1 MNTAYLPYDFISE
14 TMPPFEISV
23 EEAASLRFA
32 AACFR
37 AERAALS
44 LVANAEQTVFGLER
58 KLAVRSYASTCAKAA
73 VSHLAEIGVVSDA
86 RYAALWVQS
95 RLSMK
100 ADGPRK
106 MLASLCNKGIDRK
119 TAGKAI
125 RDALDFETETIF
137 LKRYIAKNRL
147 EDANR
152 RERRQMLKYE
162 GFSAGVIDALEE
174 EE

>member
-1 MNTAYLPYDFISE
+1 
-14 TMPPFEISV
+14 
-23 EEAASLRFA
+23 
-32 AACFR
+32 
-37 AERAALS
+37 
-44 LVANAEQTVFGLER
+44 
-58 KLAVRSYASTCAKAA
+58 
-73 VSHLAEIGVVSDA
+73 LAEIGVVSDE

-106 MLASLCNKGIDRK
+106 MLASLCNKGIDRR
-119 TAGKAI
+119 TSAKAI
-125 RDALDFETETIF
+125 KDALDFETETTL

-152 RERRQMLKYE
+152 RERRQVLKYE
-162 GFSAGVIDALEE
+162 GFSADVIDALEE